1 MPDNA
6 SSVDTRTDR
15 EDHVKAL
22 SAREPIRALGFVSL
36 GLLVL
41 GIVGLALHNL
51 GNRYFWTD
59 ESSSFFTALGWP
71 GPGQSPGGLSEIQ
84 QTLITFL
91 DPGLYHLMIRGW
103 FEVFGGGIESLR
115 SLPFIFFVIY
125 VVTLLLWYRR
135 MQLPLLIGVAGV
147 SIMMLEN
154 ITPYYSVEVR
164 AYSASLAAAVALPLA
179 ALWLT
184 SQPTN
189 RRFFTFLLLGAFFGA
204 MQYTAASVN
213 IAVAI
218 LLGTIALRRQ
228 TQRKPLIIA
237 AAAFMALWLPII
249 YLATRG
255 WPSGGAEVDL
265 DHVRS
270 LVLGYMD
277 TPTIVQTLKTNFLS
291 FTALPR
297 TSFLIIVPS
306 LMIIAQLQARR
317 GVQKERSLSPTTRVV
332 EVWIYVLALTL
343 ASALL
348 SIGGFL
354 PWVLGTRWSIT
365 EVAGVALSVL
375 GILSL
380 VRDYLPGSWLR
391 RRSVAVG
398 TAVLCLILIASGSW
412 RLWTYERPGNSQAL
426 DELVPVLVSGDPS
439 VPIVVDYWIFP
450 DTRYWVEFSGLY
462 EPWRDEWIDRG
473 VESTD
478 GFVEA
483 GAGAIEKFLNSPSD
497 RMLLKDDQ
505 ALKSFSAELPANVL
519 VVYPDESSVVAP
531 GMSSAPLVL
540 VKD

>member
-1 MPDNA
+1 MPDNS

-15 EDHVKAL
+15 DDHAKAF
-22 SAREPIRALGFVSL
+22 SSREPIRVLGFVSL
-36 GLLVL
+36 GLLVI
-41 GIVGLALHNL
+41 GIVGLGLHNL

-84 QTLITFL
+84 QTLNTFL

-103 FEVFGGGIESLR
+103 FEVFGGSIESLR
-115 SLPFIFFVIY
+115 SLPFIFFIIY

-135 MQLPLLIGVAGV
+135 MHLPLLIGVAGV

-164 AYSASLAAAVALPLA
+164 AYSASLAAAVLLPLA

-184 SQPTN
+184 SQPTI
-189 RRFFTFLLLGAFFGA
+189 RRFLVFSGLGAFFGA

-213 IAVAI
+213 IAVAV
-218 LLGTIALRRQ
+218 LLVTIALRRQ
-228 TQRKPLIIA
+228 TQKKPLIIA

-255 WPSGGAEVDL
+255 WPSGGAEADL

-277 TPTIVQTLKTNFLS
+277 APTILQTLKTNFFS

-297 TSFLIIVPS
+297 TIFVIIVPS
-306 LMIIAQLQARR
+306 LMILARLQERR
-317 GVQKERSLSPTTRVV
+317 SVQRKRSLAPTAPVV
-332 EVWIYVLALTL
+332 EVWMYVLTLTM

-348 SIGGFL
+348 SMGGFL

-365 EVAGVALSVL
+365 EVAGIALSVL
-375 GILSL
+375 GIISL
-380 VRDYLPGSWLR
+380 IRDCLAGSGIR
-391 RRSVAVG
+391 RRSFAVA
-398 TAVLCLILIASGSW
+398 TAGLCLILVALGSL
-412 RLWTYERPGNSQAL
+412 RLWTYERPGNSRAL
-426 DELVPVLVSGDPS
+426 DELVPILVSGDPN

-462 EPWRDEWIDRG
+462 EPWREEWVTRG

-483 GAGAIEKFLNSPSD
+483 GEGAIEKFLNSPND

-505 ALKSFSAELPANVL
+505 ALKSFTEELPANVY
-519 VVYPDESSVVAP
+519 VIYPDDPRLVSP

-540 VKD
+540 VKG